1 MAKFNF
7 ANYIVRNFEI
17 SFDDDNML
25 RRLVVSGFRNY
36 DEALQY
42 ARHLHTQT
50 ALRQLTEKARAL
62 VISEANLALI
72 GTNFSYADYQ
82 AFYDEHFA
90 PLETI
95 KQPLLNEPVWN
106 VRDSEDE
113 PSAKPAEEKAPANPT
128 DNELFDIDE
137 ASPSENTDTE
147 IIPLDDGGG
156 NIPAKSDKQEDE
168 GTLTLPDDNETSA
181 DIRDIPDIPETPES
195 PENPDNP
202 DNLDNPDSP
211 DNPDNPESL
220 DNPDTPEDTPTSD
233 DTIYFDDTPQPTQGT
248 TKQKATEN
256 TYDLEDE
263 YYELD
268 GF

>member
-1 MAKFNF
+1 M
-7 ANYIVRNFEI
+7 
-17 SFDDDNML
+17 
-25 RRLVVSGFRNY
+25 
-36 DEALQY
+36 
-42 ARHLHTQT
+42 
-50 ALRQLTEKARAL
+50 
-62 VISEANLALI
+62 
-72 GTNFSYADYQ
+72 
-82 AFYDEHFA
+82 
-90 PLETI
+90 
-95 KQPLLNEPVWN
+95 
-106 VRDSEDE
+106 RDSEDE

-156 NIPAKSDKQEDE
+156 NTPVKSGNQEDE
-168 GTLTLPDDNETSA
+168 GTLTLPDDNEKSA
-181 DIRDIPDIPETPES
+181 DITDIPETPET
-195 PENPDNP
+195 PENP
-202 DNLDNPDSP
+202 DNLDNPDS
-211 DNPDNPESL
+211 PDNPESL

-248 TKQKATEN
+248 TQQKATEN

>member
-1 MAKFNF
+1 M
-7 ANYIVRNFEI
+7 
-17 SFDDDNML
+17 
-25 RRLVVSGFRNY
+25 
-36 DEALQY
+36 QY

-50 ALRQLTEKARAL
+50 ALMQLTEKARAL

-82 AFYDEHFA
+82 TFYDEHFA
-90 PLETI
+90 PLETT

-113 PSAKPAEEKAPANPT
+113 PSTMPAEEETPAVPT
-128 DNELFDIDE
+128 DNELFDIEE

-156 NIPAKSDKQEDE
+156 NV
-168 GTLTLPDDNETSA
+168 
-181 DIRDIPDIPETPES
+181 PES
-195 PENPDNP
+195 PEYPEYPETPDT
-202 DNLDNPDSP
+202 PDSP
-211 DNPDNPESL
+211 
-220 DNPDTPEDTPTSD
+220 EDTQTSD
-233 DTIYFDDTPQPTQGT
+233 DTIYFEDTPQPTQGT
-248 TKQKATEN
+248 TKQKTTEN

>member
-1 MAKFNF
+1 M
-7 ANYIVRNFEI
+7 
-17 SFDDDNML
+17 
-25 RRLVVSGFRNY
+25 
-36 DEALQY
+36 
-42 ARHLHTQT
+42 
-50 ALRQLTEKARAL
+50 
-62 VISEANLALI
+62 VISEENLALI

-106 VRDSEDE
+106 LRNSEDE
-113 PSAKPAEEKAPANPT
+113 PSAKPAEEKTPADTPA
-128 DNELFDIDE
+128 DGLFNIDE
-137 ASPSENTDTE
+137 NEGAENTDAE

-156 NIPAKSDKQEDE
+156 NIPAKSDIQEDE
-168 GTLTLPDDNETSA
+168 GTLTLPADSNDTSVDTPADSNTMEIDD
-181 DIRDIPDIPETPES
+181 
-195 PENPDNP
+195 
-202 DNLDNPDSP
+202 
-211 DNPDNPESL
+211 
-220 DNPDTPEDTPTSD
+220 PDTPEPQVNQDNPNNQETTDNPVDIQEDIQEDTQTSD

-248 TKQKATEN
+248 TKQKTTEN